1 MPSTACEQAQRPLWW
16 PRKRLLGAEH
26 APQVTALP
34 SHGLGDAFMCLASLL
49 TKRTSLP
56 RENETCEK
64 PDKTLST
71 CVLML
76 TPTKPE
82 PPQLNGTSQ
91 AAGPGF
97 YFRLCHIICK
107 FSIPSKRSPVP
118 PSLSWLNGK
127 QKFTDNLGTSFLPSC
142 FSLLPL
148 RWSTEGLM
156 GTFFT

>member
-1 MPSTACEQAQRPLWW
+1 MVASEETARARTLPSSHGSALPW
-16 PRKRLLGAEH
+16 PRRRIYVFGFLVDEEG
-26 APQVTALP
+26 QQ
-34 SHGLGDAFMCLASLL
+34 
-49 TKRTSLP
+49 RTSL
-56 RENETCEK
+56 RRANETCEK

-76 TPTKPE
+76 TPTEPE

-91 AAGPGF
+91 AGGPGL

-107 FSIPSKRSPVP
+107 FSIPSKRSPVH

-156 GTFFT
+156 